1 LVLSQFVRVLCLV
14 TVCHSLSE
22 FLCPVTIVNMVVV
35 KVQGKKVTGPVASSL
50 PVTVRDT
57 ARDRQREVVAA
68 RLVQTHSM
76 VAATV
81 MLLVM
86 SLTLLSL
93 ANFRDVGRENLCL
106 RAQIAALQREK
117 AMLECT
123 ARKFMRR
130 EQLARAA
137 SFRETQLN
145 VFIPGPAVPE
155 VTVWYRVPMALF
167 FVSPPESTKEESKE
181 ELVTKLEKEVYEPE
195 MEEDEM
201 EDEEME
207 ASMEELE
214 ETIVEKEEIVEKE
227 MRDNTGE
234 DEIINAP

>member
-1 LVLSQFVRVLCLV
+1 
-14 TVCHSLSE
+14 
-22 FLCPVTIVNMVVV
+22 MVVV

-57 ARDRQREVVAA
+57 ARDCQREVVAA

-81 MLLVM
+81 MLPVM

-167 FVSPPESTKEESKE
+167 FVSPPESAKEESKE

-207 ASMEELE
+207 ASME
-214 ETIVEKEEIVEKE
+214 KEEIVEKE

-234 DEIINAP
+234 DEIINA

>member
-1 LVLSQFVRVLCLV
+1 MGSVCHRLVKVCRQFFLVLSYLV
-14 TVCHSLSE
+14 KN
-22 FLCPVTIVNMVVV
+22 VNMVVV
-35 KVQGKKVTGPVASSL
+35 KVQAKKVAGPVANSL
-50 PVTVRDT
+50 PVTVRDSE
-57 ARDRQREVVAA
+57 RVQERERAAA

-167 FVSPPESTKEESKE
+167 FVSPPESAKEESKE
-181 ELVTKLEKEVYEPE
+181 DLVTKLEKEVYEPE
-195 MEEDEM
+195 MEE
-201 EDEEME
+201 E
-207 ASMEELE
+207 ASM
-214 ETIVEKEEIVEKE
+214 
-227 MRDNTGE
+227 
-234 DEIINAP
+234 

>member
-1 LVLSQFVRVLCLV
+1 MGSVRLGLV

-22 FLCPVTIVNMVVV
+22 FFCLVTIVNMVVV
-35 KVQGKKVTGPVASSL
+35 KVQGGKKVTGPVASSL

-106 RAQIAALQREK
+106 HAQIAALKREK
-117 AMLECT
+117 AVLECT

-130 EQLARAA
+130 EQLAKAA
-137 SFRETQLN
+137 SFRETQISI
-145 VFIPGPAVPE
+145 FIKGPVVPE
-155 VTVWYRVPMALF
+155 VTVWYRVPMAMLWI
-167 FVSPPESTKEESKE
+167 SAPESDKEETIGE
-181 ELVTKLEKEVYEPE
+181 IANKLQTDVYEPE
-195 MEEDEM
+195 MNEDEDVEEDR
-201 EDEEME
+201 EDN
-207 ASMEELE
+207 MEEALEMTLE
-214 ETIVEKEEIVEKE
+214 EEKVEN
-227 MRDNTGE
+227 RNRE
-234 DEIINAP
+234 DKIIED

>member
-1 LVLSQFVRVLCLV
+1 MGVRLGLV

-22 FLCPVTIVNMVVV
+22 FFCLVTIVNMVVV
-35 KVQGKKVTGPVASSL
+35 KVQGGKKVTGPVASSL

-117 AMLECT
+117 AVLECT
-123 ARKFMRR
+123 ARKFMHR
-130 EQLARAA
+130 EQLAKAA
-137 SFRETQLN
+137 AFRETQISI
-145 VFIPGPAVPE
+145 FINGPVVPE
-155 VTVWYRVPMALF
+155 VAVWYRFPMAMLWI
-167 FVSPPESTKEESKE
+167 SAPESEREETTGE
-181 ELVTKLEKEVYEPE
+181 IVNKLEAEVYEAE
-195 MEEDEM
+195 MDED
-201 EDEEME
+201 DEEE
-207 ASMEELE
+207 VASMEEALE
-214 ETIVEKEEIVEKE
+214 DMVKEGEEIEKSYGEEEIGKSYGEDEIVEK
-227 MRDNTGE
+227 
-234 DEIINAP
+234 

>member
-1 LVLSQFVRVLCLV
+1 MGVSVFVLSKCVVKFFSSCLF
-14 TVCHSLSE
+14 LSK
-22 FLCPVTIVNMVVV
+22 VNMVVV
-35 KVQGKKVTGPVASSL
+35 KVQAKKVTGPVASSL

-123 ARKFMRR
+123 ARKFMHR
-130 EQLARAA
+130 EQLAKAA
-137 SFRETQLN
+137 AFRETQIN

-167 FVSPPESTKEESKE
+167 FVSPPES
-181 ELVTKLEKEVYEPE
+181 
-195 MEEDEM
+195 
-201 EDEEME
+201 
-207 ASMEELE
+207 
-214 ETIVEKEEIVEKE
+214 
-227 MRDNTGE
+227 
-234 DEIINAP
+234 

>member
-1 LVLSQFVRVLCLV
+1 MGQCPSWS
-14 TVCHSLSE
+14 CHSLSE

-145 VFIPGPAVPE
+145 VFISGPAAPE
-155 VTVWYRVPMALF
+155 VNVWYRVPMALL

-201 EDEEME
+201 EANM
-207 ASMEELE
+207 E
-214 ETIVEKEEIVEKE
+214 ETIVEKEEMVEKE

>member
-1 LVLSQFVRVLCLV
+1 MGVRLGLVS
-14 TVCHSLSE
+14 VCHSLSE
-22 FLCPVTIVNMVVV
+22 FFCLVTIVNMVVV
-35 KVQGKKVTGPVASSL
+35 KVQGGKKVTGPVASSL

-57 ARDRQREVVAA
+57 ARERQREVVAA

-106 RAQIAALQREK
+106 RARIAALQREK
-117 AMLECT
+117 AVLECT

-137 SFRETQLN
+137 SFRENQLSI
-145 VFIPGPAVPE
+145 FISGPVVPE
-155 VTVWYRVPMALF
+155 VNVWYRGPMALF
-167 FVSPPESTKEESKE
+167 FASPPESTKEDSKE

-201 EDEEME
+201 
-207 ASMEELE
+207 
-214 ETIVEKEEIVEKE
+214 VERE

>member
-1 LVLSQFVRVLCLV
+1 MGAVCYVIEPYICRVVCSLQCPSWS
-14 TVCHSLSE
+14 CHSLSE
-22 FLCPVTIVNMVVV
+22 FFCLVTIVNMVVV
-35 KVQGKKVTGPVASSL
+35 KVQGGKKVTGPVASSL

-57 ARDRQREVVAA
+57 ARERQREVVAA

-76 VAATV
+76 EAATV

-167 FVSPPESTKEESKE
+167 FVSPPESAKEESKE

-195 MEEDEM
+195 ME
-201 EDEEME
+201 DEEME
-207 ASMEELE
+207 ASMEE
-214 ETIVEKEEIVEKE
+214 TIVEKEEMVEKE

-234 DEIINAP
+234 DEIT

>member
-1 LVLSQFVRVLCLV
+1 MGSVRLGLV
-14 TVCHSLSE
+14 TVCQSFFCL
-22 FLCPVTIVNMVVV
+22 VTIVNMVVV
-35 KVQGKKVTGPVASSL
+35 KVQGGKKVTGPVASSL

-167 FVSPPESTKEESKE
+167 FVSPPESAKEASKE
-181 ELVTKLEKEVYEPE
+181 ELVTKLEKEVFEPE
-195 MEEDEM
+195 MEE
-201 EDEEME
+201 EEME
-207 ASMEELE
+207 ASMEE
-214 ETIVEKEEIVEKE
+214 TIIEKEEMVEKE

-234 DEIINAP
+234 DEI

>member
-1 LVLSQFVRVLCLV
+1 
-14 TVCHSLSE
+14 
-22 FLCPVTIVNMVVV
+22 MVVV
-35 KVQGKKVTGPVASSL
+35 KVQGGKKVTGPVASSL

-167 FVSPPESTKEESKE
+167 FVSPPESAKEESKE

-207 ASMEELE
+207 DEEMEANME
-214 ETIVEKEEIVEKE
+214 ETIVEKEEMVEKE

>member
-1 LVLSQFVRVLCLV
+1 MGSVRLGLV

-22 FLCPVTIVNMVVV
+22 FFCLATIVNMVVV
-35 KVQGKKVTGPVASSL
+35 KVQGGKKVTGPVASSL

-167 FVSPPESTKEESKE
+167 FVSPPESAKEESKE

-201 EDEEME
+201 E
-207 ASMEELE
+207 ASME

-234 DEIINAP
+234 DEIINA

>member
-1 LVLSQFVRVLCLV
+1 MGSLSQFV

-22 FLCPVTIVNMVVV
+22 FSCLVTIVNMVVV
-35 KVQGKKVTGPVASSL
+35 KVQGGKKVTGPVASSL

-123 ARKFMRR
+123 ARKFMHR
-130 EQLARAA
+130 EQLAKAA
-137 SFRETQLN
+137 AFRETQISI
-145 VFIPGPAVPE
+145 FINGPIVPE
-155 VTVWYRVPMALF
+155 VAVWYRFPMAMLWI
-167 FVSPPESTKEESKE
+167 SAPE
-181 ELVTKLEKEVYEPE
+181 
-195 MEEDEM
+195 
-201 EDEEME
+201 
-207 ASMEELE
+207 
-214 ETIVEKEEIVEKE
+214 
-227 MRDNTGE
+227 
-234 DEIINAP
+234 

>member
-1 LVLSQFVRVLCLV
+1 MGQCPSWS
-14 TVCHSLSE
+14 CHSLSE

-57 ARDRQREVVAA
+57 ARERQREVVAA

-81 MLLVM
+81 MLLVI
-86 SLTLLSL
+86 SL
-93 ANFRDVGRENLCL
+93 ANFRDVGRENMCL

-167 FVSPPESTKEESKE
+167 FVSPPESTKEASKE
-181 ELVTKLEKEVYEPE
+181 ELVTKLEKEVFEPE

-207 ASMEELE
+207 ILASME
-214 ETIVEKEEIVEKE
+214 ETIVEKEEMVEKE

-234 DEIINAP
+234 DEIINA

>member
-1 LVLSQFVRVLCLV
+1 MGVSVFVLSKCVVKFVWSCLF
-14 TVCHSLSE
+14 LSK
-22 FLCPVTIVNMVVV
+22 VNMVVV
-35 KVQGKKVTGPVASSL
+35 KVQAKKVTGPVASSL

-57 ARDRQREVVAA
+57 ERDRERAAVAT
-68 RLVQTHSM
+68 RLIQTHSM

-93 ANFRDVGRENLCL
+93 ANFRDLGRENLCL

-117 AMLECT
+117 AVLECT
-123 ARKFMRR
+123 ARKFMHR
-130 EQLARAA
+130 EQLAKAA
-137 SFRETQLN
+137 SFRENQLSI
-145 VFIPGPAVPE
+145 FISGPAVPE
-155 VTVWYRVPMALF
+155 VNVWYRVPMALF

-207 ASMEELE
+207 ANME
-214 ETIVEKEEIVEKE
+214 ETIVEKEEMVEKE

>member
-1 LVLSQFVRVLCLV
+1 MGSVRLGLV
-14 TVCHSLSE
+14 TVCQSFFCL
-22 FLCPVTIVNMVVV
+22 VTIVNMVVV
-35 KVQGKKVTGPVASSL
+35 KVQGGKKVTGPVASSL

-123 ARKFMRR
+123 ARKFMHR

-137 SFRETQLN
+137 SFRETQISI
-145 VFIPGPAVPE
+145 FINGPAVPE
-155 VTVWYRVPMALF
+155 VTVWYRVPMAMLWI
-167 FVSPPESTKEESKE
+167 SAEYKEETTDEIVK
-181 ELVTKLEKEVYEPE
+181 KLDTEVFESN
-195 MEEDEM
+195 MDEDEM
-201 EDEEME
+201 DEDEDEDME
-207 ASMEELE
+207 ANMEKALE
-214 ETIVEKEEIVEKE
+214 E
-227 MRDNTGE
+227 
-234 DEIINAP
+234 